1 MDTKNL
7 ARNKFQKTEI
17 NHFKL
22 NQKKLKYNTKN
33 IFLFTF
39 LAQYLSKQNQGRKFS
54 NSHHF
59 FETIILK
66 LTIGLVTKP
75 SYLLILF
82 KLI

>member
-7 ARNKFQKTEI
+7 TRNKFQKTEI
-17 NHFKL
+17 FCFNL
-22 NQKKLKYNTKN
+22 SQKKLKYNTKN

-54 NSHHF
+54 NSQHF

-66 LTIGLVTKP
+66 LTFGLVTKP
-75 SYLLILF
+75 SNLLILF
-82 KLI
+82 NLI